1 MTVPLLELDDVR
13 KHYPVHRGLVL
24 RRQVGAVRAVD
35 GVSLRIAAGETL
47 AVVGES
53 GCGKSTLARLAL
65 RLIEPSAGA
74 IRFDGR
80 DVTHDGRSALKPLRR
95 QMQVI
100 FQDPF
105 ASLNP
110 RMAVEEILAEPMLV
124 HGIGDAASRAARVRE
139 LLGLVGL
146 ASYHADRFPHEFSGG
161 QRQRIGI
168 ARALALKP
176 RLIVCDEP
184 VSALDVSIQAQV
196 VNLLKDLQAEFG
208 LAYLFISHGLAVVKH
223 MADRVAVMYLGQVVE
238 TAPAKVLYAQP
249 RHPYTQAL
257 LAAAPV
263 PDPAQRHSR
272 PTLGGDV
279 PSPMTPPAG
288 CRFHTR
294 CGFAQ
299 ARCREEAPG
308 LRTIGPQHEA
318 ACHFAETIPAF
329 ARFGGGARHER
340 LQARLALY
348 EQKRA
353 AMIAAETTAA

>member
-1 MTVPLLELDDVR
+1 MTPLLELDDVR
-13 KHYPVHRGLVL
+13 KHYPVHQGLIL
-24 RRQVGAVRAVD
+24 RRQVGIVRAVD
-35 GVSLRIAAGETL
+35 GVSLRIAVGETL

-65 RLIEPSAGA
+65 RLIEPSGGT
-74 IRFDGR
+74 IRVEGR
-80 DVTHDGRSALKPLRR
+80 DVTRDGRAALRPLRR

-110 RMAVEEILAEPMLV
+110 RMSVEEILAEPMLV

-168 ARALALKP
+168 ARALALSPK
-176 RLIVCDEP
+176 LIVCDEP

-238 TAPAKVLYAQP
+238 TAPAKVLYANP

-257 LAAAPV
+257 LSAAPV
-263 PDPAQRHSR
+263 PDPTRRNAR
-272 PTLGGDV
+272 PALDGDV
-279 PSPMTPPAG
+279 PSPMNPPPG

-294 CGFAQ
+294 CTVAQ

-308 LRTIGPQHEA
+308 LRPIGAGHEA

-329 ARFGGGARHER
+329 TRFGDSVRHPR

-353 AMIAAETTAA
+353 AMNAAGTTAA

>member
-1 MTVPLLELDDVR
+1 MTPLLELDDVR
-13 KHYPVHRGLVL
+13 KHYPVHQGLFL

-35 GVSLRIAAGETL
+35 GVSMRIAAGETL

-65 RLIEPSAGA
+65 RLIEPSGGA
-74 IRFDGR
+74 IRVNGR
-80 DVTHDGRSALKPLRR
+80 DVTRDGRAALRPLRR

-110 RMAVEEILAEPMLV
+110 RMSVEEILAEPMLV

-238 TAPAKVLYAQP
+238 TAPARALYAEP

-263 PDPAQRHSR
+263 PDPAHRNQR

-279 PSPMTPPAG
+279 PSPMNPPAG

-294 CGFAQ
+294 CTFAQ
-299 ARCREEAPG
+299 ARCRGEAPA
-308 LRTIGPQHEA
+308 LRPIGPGHEA

-329 ARFGGGARHER
+329 ARVGGGERHPR